1 MVEALQNKNENQP
14 NPCMYNMYHL
24 FAKIAS
30 LKALN
35 NHTNKTL
42 IVYINIVLFN
52 YS

>member
-42 IVYINIVLFN
+42 IVYINIV
-52 YS
+52 

>member
-1 MVEALQNKNENQP
+1 
-14 NPCMYNMYHL
+14 MYNMYHL

-30 LKALN
+30 LKTLK
-35 NHTNKTL
+35 NHANKTL